1 MSRLYGKV
9 ALVTGGG
16 SGLGEA
22 MARLFAEEGAKVVLS
37 DINETRG
44 NEIVD
49 ELKADG
55 KEALFIKQ
63 DVTKE
68 EEWEKT
74 IDQILESYDQL
85 NVVVNNAGVGML
97 RDIERT
103 TFEEWNKVI
112 NINLDSVFLGTKHAI
127 LGMKKSDSKGSII
140 NVSSILGL
148 VGDGNAAA
156 YNASKGGVKLLT
168 KSAALHCAEKGY
180 DIRVNSIH
188 PGYVKTPLVEE
199 ALDEGHAS
207 VEILESLH
215 PMGRLGRPED
225 MAKGVLYLASDESS
239 FVTGAELVI
248 DGGYTAI

>member
-1 MSRLYGKV
+1 MGRLNDKV

-22 MARLFAEEGAKVVLS
+22 MVRLFAKEGAKVVLT
-37 DINETRG
+37 DIDEARG

-49 ELKADG
+49 DLKANG
-55 KEALFIKQ
+55 NEALFLKQ

-68 EEWEKT
+68 AEWKTT
-74 IDQILESYDQL
+74 IDKIIETYDEL
-85 NVVVNNAGVGML
+85 NVVVNNASIGSL
-97 RDIERT
+97 KDIERT
-103 TFEEWNKVI
+103 SLEDWNRVI
-112 NINLDSVFLGTKHAI
+112 SINLDSVFLGTKHAI
-127 LGMKKSDSKGSII
+127 LGMKESNSKGSII

-168 KSAALHCAEKGY
+168 KSAALHCAQKEY

-188 PGYVKTPLVEE
+188 PGYVKTPLVDE

-215 PMGRLGRPED
+215 PMGHLGEPED
-225 MAKGVLYLASDESS
+225 MAQGVLFLASDEAK
-239 FVTGAELVI
+239 FVTGSELVI